1 MLIFLL
7 LLACA
12 AAAGYAF
19 LPSSLGKARRRLSRN
34 RRQEPGVLYLTFDD
48 GPSPDYTPALLEH
61 GLKCMIGKGRRSPE
75 VAESIVK
82 NHAVYL
88 LTIGGTAAL
97 TAQSIYKK
105 EPVCYDDLGTEAVC
119 RLYVQDFYAIVGI
132 DCHGGAIV

>member
-1 MLIFLL
+1 M
-7 LLACA
+7 
-12 AAAGYAF
+12 
-19 LPSSLGKARRRLSRN
+19 
-34 RRQEPGVLYLTFDD
+34 
-48 GPSPDYTPALLEH
+48 
-61 GLKCMIGKGRRSPE
+61 
-75 VAESIVK
+75 AESIVK
-82 NHAVYL
+82 NHAVYP